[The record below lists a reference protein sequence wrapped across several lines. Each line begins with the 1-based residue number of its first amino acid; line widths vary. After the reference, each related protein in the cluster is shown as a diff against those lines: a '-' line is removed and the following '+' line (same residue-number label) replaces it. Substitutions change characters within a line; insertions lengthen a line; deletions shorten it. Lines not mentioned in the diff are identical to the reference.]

1 MMNTQP
7 SNRPVEVLLVEDDP
21 GDAYL
26 MMETM
31 KESKLR
37 INMHS
42 VDDGVKAMAFL
53 RREDPYQDAV
63 TPDMILLDLNMPRKD
78 GRQVLREIKSDET
91 LKHLPVVILTTSQ
104 AEADVVESYS
114 LGANCYVPKPVGL
127 NEFVRVVKA
136 IKDFWFTIVVGAGA
150 TFPLT
155 AQTEEGN

>member
-63 TPDMILLDLNMPRKD
+63 TPDLILLDLNMPRKD
-78 GRQVLREIKSDET
+78 GRQVLREIKGDDT

-104 AEADVVESYS
+104 AEADIIGSYN
-114 LGANCYVPKPVGL
+114 LGANCYIPKPVGL
-127 NEFVRVVKA
+127 KEFGRVVRA
-136 IKDFWFTIVVGAGA
+136 IKEFWFTIVLLPTV
-150 TFPLT
+150 
-155 AQTEEGN
+155 

>member
-26 MMETM
+26 MVETM
-31 KESKLR
+31 KKSKLR
-37 INMHS
+37 INMHL

-63 TPDMILLDLNMPRKD
+63 TPDLILLDLNMPRKD
-78 GRQVLREIKSDET
+78 GRQVLREIKGDDT

-104 AEADVVESYS
+104 AEADIIGSYN
-114 LGANCYVPKPVGL
+114 LGANCYIPKPVGL
-127 NEFVRVVKA
+127 KEFGRVVRA
-136 IKDFWFTIVVGAGA
+136 IKEFWFTIVLLPTV
-150 TFPLT
+150 
-155 AQTEEGN
+155 